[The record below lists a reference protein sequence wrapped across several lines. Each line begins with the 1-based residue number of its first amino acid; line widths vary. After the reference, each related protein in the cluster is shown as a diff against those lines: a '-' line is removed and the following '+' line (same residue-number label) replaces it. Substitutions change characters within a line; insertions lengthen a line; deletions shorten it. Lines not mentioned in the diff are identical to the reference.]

1 MFKKIEVYGF
11 KSFADKLEVDFS
23 GGITCIVGPNGCGK
37 SNVADA
43 IRWVLGEQSSKALR
57 GSNMQDVI
65 FKGTEKRG
73 SLSYCEVSLVF
84 DNTNKVFPVDY
95 TEVVLTRKLYRS
107 GESEYFINRKIARLK
122 DITNLLHD
130 SGIDR
135 DGLTIISQGQ
145 VAEIINSK
153 PENRRDIF
161 EEAAGIAKFKARK
174 IEAERRLERTQENIT
189 RVTDVITEIERSL
202 GPLLKQA
209 AAAEKYVAFKDRL
222 KHLEINAY
230 VYQYDNAA
238 AVKSNLQAE
247 MDEITGQLGSHQAE
261 LQDVVDQSNAAMDE
275 IAFLDKKA
283 EHIREQVLGLSL
295 SLERASGEKKLVQEK
310 INILSAQDADIKNE
324 IDALTE
330 QLEQERENLA
340 LNKTLHAQ
348 LLERREELQR
358 ELENAHNEYTDSVAR
373 LSQVEH
379 EVYSGAPNSHQ
390 AVLESAINN
399 AQLERARLDAKRQTI
414 QNLIDSGEGYKF
426 SVKRIM
432 EASKSNSE
440 VAKNVVGVVARLIEV
455 PQHLESAIE
464 VALGASAQNI
474 VTHDEEGAEVL
485 IKVLSRE
492 NWGRATFLPISS
504 VMLRGQ
510 GKISQAATP
519 NGRGVLGVAC
529 NLIKYKKHV
538 APVIENLLG
547 RTIVTENLDI
557 AITLAQSSRYAFKI
571 VTLDGDVIETRG
583 SITGGS
589 KNALNNNL
597 WHTNTLAE
605 IERDLHEL
613 DKKITTLA
621 DEFNQ
626 VTAEVHAERENNRH
640 EIDQFKH
647 TSSTAGER
655 LTDLKVRFASLDAET
670 VNCSQKIG
678 ALVNSTLLVEKAIAD
693 KTATLKA
700 VNKHIDETR
709 GDNVSERE
717 ERAYREKVEQ
727 LGRAKT
733 ELSLTDTKKE
743 QIREQISMFE
753 TRRTEISGLSSAA
766 QEKYFKIEVALSK
779 VDSELENMQERIY
792 EEYNLNYSSCY
803 MFRDENFDLTAALPE
818 ISDLRKQIH
827 KLGPVNLAAIED
839 SKSSKVRYDEYY
851 TQVSDLNTAK
861 ADLEKVIKD
870 LSTEMEAK
878 FKTDFNKINH
888 NFQFV
893 FRELFNGGN
902 AKLVLTDPNDYL
914 NSGVDIVAEPP
925 GKKLSNIT
933 LLSGGEK
940 ALTAIAILF
949 AILKLRPMPFCL
961 LDEIEA
967 ALDDSNVGRFAQYLQ
982 KFSKTTQFIV
992 ITHRKP
998 TMELADNLY
1007 GVTMEEKGVSKLVS
1021 VKLAQWEETTAG

>member
-1 MFKKIEVYGF
+1 MVFKKIEIYGF

-73 SLSYCEVSLVF
+73 SLSYCEVSLFF
-84 DNTNKVFPVDY
+84 DNTNHTFPVDY
-95 TEVVLTRKLYRS
+95 TEVVLSRKLYRS
-107 GESEYFINRKIARLK
+107 GESEYYINRNLARLK

-153 PENRRDIF
+153 PESRRDIF

-174 IEAERRLERTQENIT
+174 VEAERRLERTQENLT
-189 RVTDVITEIERSL
+189 RVTDVIKEIERSL

-209 AAAEKYVAFKDRL
+209 LAAEKYIELKDRL

-230 VYQYDNAA
+230 VHQYDNAA
-238 AVKSNLQAE
+238 ADKAELQAKL
-247 MDEITGQLGSHQAE
+247 DDLAAQLGSHQAT
-261 LQDVVDQSNAAMDE
+261 LQDVVEQSNNAMDE

-310 INILSAQDADIKNE
+310 ISILSAQDADVKTEVQN
-324 IDALTE
+324 LTE
-330 QLEQERENLA
+330 QLEIERENLD

-348 LLERREELQR
+348 LLERREELQK
-358 ELENAHNEYTDSVAR
+358 ELEHAHDEYTASVEA
-373 LSQVEH
+373 LAAAEH
-379 EVYSGAPNSHQ
+379 ENYTAARDEAQ
-390 AVLESAINN
+390 AELESQINAAN
-399 AQLERARLDAKRQTI
+399 IERAQLLARQKTI
-414 QNLIDSGEGYKF
+414 QSLIESGEGYKF
-426 SVKRIM
+426 SVRRIL
-432 EASKSNSE
+432 EQSQTNSTI
-440 VAKNVVGVVARLIEV
+440 AKNVVGVVARLIDV
-455 PQHLESAIE
+455 PPALESAIE

-474 VTHDEEGAEVL
+474 VTHDEDAAKAL
-485 IKVLSRE
+485 IGILQRE
-492 NWGRATFLPISS
+492 NWGRATFLPITS
-504 VMLRGQ
+504 VTARAVSVDEKNLLNV
-510 GKISQAATP
+510 S
-519 NGRGVLGVAC
+519 GVIGIASE
-529 NLIKYKKHV
+529 LIKYKKDI
-538 APVIENLLG
+538 APVIQNLLG
-547 RTIVTENLDI
+547 RVIVTEDLDV
-557 AITLAQSSRYAFKI
+557 AIYVARASRYAFKI

-597 WHTNTLAE
+597 WHTNTLAQIDKELAE
-605 IERDLHEL
+605 I
-613 DKKITTLA
+613 DKRITALA
-621 DEFNQ
+621 DDFNR
-626 VTAEVHAERENNRH
+626 VTADVTLTRENSRN
-640 EIDQFKH
+640 EIDQLKS
-647 TSSTAGER
+647 TSAAAGER
-655 LTDLKVRFASLDAET
+655 LTELKVRFASLDAET
-670 VNCSQKIG
+670 VNTSQKIG
-678 ALVNSTLLVEKAIAD
+678 ALVNSTLLVEKALAD
-693 KTATLKA
+693 KRTTLHA
-700 VNKHIDETR
+700 LEKHIKQTQ
-709 GDNVSERE
+709 GDNVTERE

-727 LGRAKT
+727 LGKAKT
-733 ELSLTDTKKE
+733 ELELTDTKKQ

-753 TRRTEISGLSSAA
+753 SQRTEIGGKASEA
-766 QEKYFKIEVALSK
+766 QEKYYRLEVALSK
-779 VDSELENMQERIY
+779 IDIELENMQARVY
-792 EEYNLNYSSCY
+792 EEYGLNYSSCY
-803 MFRDENFDLTAALPE
+803 MFRDESFNLEQGLVE
-818 ISDLRKQIH
+818 ITELKKSISR
-827 KLGPVNLAAIED
+827 LGPVNINAIED
-839 SKSSKVRYDEYY
+839 SKDCKTRFDDYSE
-851 TQVSDLNTAK
+851 QVADLTSAK
-861 ADLEKVIKD
+861 ADLEKVIKE
-870 LSTEMEAK
+870 LSAEMEAK
-878 FKTDFNKINH
+878 FKADFNKINH
-888 NFQFV
+888 NFSMV

-914 NSGVDIVAEPP
+914 NSGIDIIAEPP
-925 GKKLSNIT
+925 GKKLQNIT

-967 ALDDSNVGRFAQYLQ
+967 ALDDANVGRFAQYLQ

-1021 VKLAQWEETTAG
+1021 VKLAQWEETAG

>member
-37 SNVADA
+37 SNVSDA

-73 SLSYCEVSLVF
+73 SLSYCEVSLFF

-95 TEVVLTRKLYRS
+95 SEVVLTRKLYRS
-107 GESEYFINRKIARLK
+107 GESEYFINRQNSRLK
-122 DITNLLHD
+122 DITNMLHD

-174 IEAERRLERTQENIT
+174 IEAERRLERTQENIQ

-209 AAAEKYVAFKDRL
+209 AAAEKYVQFRDRL

-230 VYQYDNAA
+230 VHQYDNAA
-238 AVKSNLQAE
+238 ADKTNLQNQL
-247 MDEITGQLGSHQAE
+247 DEITSQIGSHQAE

-310 INILSAQDADIKNE
+310 INILSAQDADIKTE
-324 IDALTE
+324 IDNLTE
-330 QLEQERENLA
+330 QFEQERENLQ

-348 LLERREELQR
+348 LLERREELQK
-358 ELENAHNEYTDSVAR
+358 ELEIAHDEYTASAQR
-373 LSQVEH
+373 LSSVEH
-379 EVYSGAPNSHQ
+379 EIYSATPDSKQ
-390 AVLESAINN
+390 AKLEAAMNN
-399 AQLERARLDAKRQTI
+399 AQLERARLCAQRQTI

-426 SVKRIM
+426 SVRRLM
-432 EASKSNSE
+432 EATKNNSE

-455 PQHLESAIE
+455 PEHLESAIE
-464 VALGASAQNI
+464 VALGAAAQNV
-474 VTHDEEGAEVL
+474 VTHDEDAAETL
-485 IKVLSRE
+485 IRVLSRE
-492 NWGRATFLPISS
+492 NWGRATFLPITS
-504 VMLRGQ
+504 VMLRGAS
-510 GKISQAATP
+510 KISADATP

-538 APVIENLLG
+538 APVIESLLG
-547 RTIVTENLDI
+547 RVIITENLDI

-597 WHTNTLAE
+597 WHTNNLAQ
-605 IERDLHEL
+605 IEKDLEEV
-613 DKKITTLA
+613 DKKIAILA
-621 DEFNQ
+621 DEYNA
-626 VTAEVHAERENNRH
+626 VTADVTAERENNRS
-640 EIDQFKH
+640 EIDQLKQ
-647 TSSTAGER
+647 TAAAAGER
-655 LTDLKVRFASLDAET
+655 LTDLKVRFASMDAEA
-670 VNCSQKIG
+670 VNCSQKIA
-678 ALVNSTLLVEKAIAD
+678 ALVNSTLLVEKSITD
-693 KTATLKA
+693 KNATLKA

-709 GDNVSERE
+709 GDSVAERE
-717 ERAYREKVEQ
+717 ERAYQEKVKQ
-727 LGRAKT
+727 LGAAKT

-753 TRRTEISGLSSAA
+753 TKRTEISSLSSAA
-766 QEKYFKIEVALSK
+766 QEKYYRLEVALSK
-779 VDSELENMQERIY
+779 VDNDLENMQTRIY

-803 MFRDENFDLTAALPE
+803 MFREENFDLAAALPE
-818 ISDLRKQIH
+818 ISDLRKQIN
-827 KLGPVNLAAIED
+827 KLGPVNLNAIED
-839 SKSSKVRYDEYY
+839 SKDCKTRYDEYS
-851 TQVSDLNTAK
+851 TQVNDLNTAK
-861 ADLEKVIKD
+861 ADLEKVIKE

-878 FKTDFNKINH
+878 FKSDFNKINH

-925 GKKLSNIT
+925 GKKLANIT

-967 ALDDSNVGRFAQYLQ
+967 ALDDANVGRFASYLQ